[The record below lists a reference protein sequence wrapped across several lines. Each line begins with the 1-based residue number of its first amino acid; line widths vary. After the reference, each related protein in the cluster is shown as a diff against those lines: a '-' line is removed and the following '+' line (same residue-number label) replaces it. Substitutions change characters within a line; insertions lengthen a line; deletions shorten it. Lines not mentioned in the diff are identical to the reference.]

1 MLIVQ
6 PQERHLNPELQE
18 RKTRE
23 KTEMKQDGQVSVI
36 LKSWVPWVFFN
47 TIFFILM
54 FEYFYSK
61 IEMKAII

>member
-36 LKSWVPWVFFN
+36 LKSWVPWGFFN

-61 IEMKAII
+61 I